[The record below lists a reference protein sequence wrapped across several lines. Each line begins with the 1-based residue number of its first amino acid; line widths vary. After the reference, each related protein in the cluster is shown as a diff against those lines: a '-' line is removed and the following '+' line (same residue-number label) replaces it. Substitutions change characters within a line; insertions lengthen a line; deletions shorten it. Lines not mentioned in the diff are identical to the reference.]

1 MGGIAMPGLKL
12 VFVRVL
18 ARPVQGGGH
27 VGFIVNK
34 PTKMSLS
41 ELFPGHEP
49 SKKVAD
55 PLFLGGTVD
64 MNLVFALVEEHG
76 SRKDGSIRIAPDLF
90 FAYETKAVDRI
101 IESESDHARFFLGM
115 VVWRPG
121 QLDEEIDHG
130 LWYVD
135 APQRAISA
143 AMNAANSSGE
153 PAAGIAPSASRR
165 VRNSGVCIMRRIS
178 AFSFITISRE
188 VPAGARIPYQP
199 DASNPFTPD
208 SSSVGICG
216 SDGRRVR
223 LVTASARRRP
233 EFTCGITAG
242 APLIPMDNCPEIRSV
257 SISPTPL

>member
-1 MGGIAMPGLKL
+1 MPDMKL
-12 VFVRVL
+12 LFLRALAASSAVFMLAAAAAPGEPMLLVAKRSFEDPVYGSTIVL

-34 PTKMSLS
+34 PTKLNLS
-41 ELFPGHEP
+41 ELFPEHEA

-90 FAYETKAVDRI
+90 LAYETKAVDRI

-121 QLDEEIDHG
+121 QLDDELDRG

-135 APQRAISA
+135 EPQAKLVLRRKTDGLWEELLLRLEARA
-143 AMNAANSSGE
+143 N
-153 PAAGIAPSASRR
+153 
-165 VRNSGVCIMRRIS
+165 
-178 AFSFITISRE
+178 TI
-188 VPAGARIPYQP
+188 
-199 DASNPFTPD
+199 
-208 SSSVGICG
+208 
-216 SDGRRVR
+216 
-223 LVTASARRRP
+223 
-233 EFTCGITAG
+233 
-242 APLIPMDNCPEIRSV
+242 
-257 SISPTPL
+257 

>member
-1 MGGIAMPGLKL
+1 MPYMKL
-12 VFVRVL
+12 LFLRALAASSAVFMLAAAAAPGEPMLLVAKRGFEDPVYGSTIVL
-18 ARPVQGGGH
+18 ARPVGGGGH

-34 PTKMSLS
+34 PTKLNLS
-41 ELFPGHEP
+41 ELFPEHEA

-121 QLDEEIDHG
+121 QLDEELDHG

-135 APQRAISA
+135 EPEAKLVLRRKTDGLWEELLLRLEARA
-143 AMNAANSSGE
+143 N
-153 PAAGIAPSASRR
+153 
-165 VRNSGVCIMRRIS
+165 
-178 AFSFITISRE
+178 TI
-188 VPAGARIPYQP
+188 
-199 DASNPFTPD
+199 
-208 SSSVGICG
+208 
-216 SDGRRVR
+216 
-223 LVTASARRRP
+223 
-233 EFTCGITAG
+233 
-242 APLIPMDNCPEIRSV
+242 
-257 SISPTPL
+257 

>member
-1 MGGIAMPGLKL
+1 MKLLFLRALAGSSAVFMLAAAAAPGEPVLL
-12 VFVRVL
+12 VAKRSFEDPVYGSTIVL
-18 ARPVQGGGH
+18 ARPVGGGGH

-34 PTKMSLS
+34 PTKLNLS
-41 ELFPGHEP
+41 ELFPEHEA

-121 QLDEEIDHG
+121 QLDEELDHG

-135 APQRAISA
+135 EPEAKLVLRRKTDGLWEELLLRLEARA
-143 AMNAANSSGE
+143 N
-153 PAAGIAPSASRR
+153 
-165 VRNSGVCIMRRIS
+165 
-178 AFSFITISRE
+178 TI
-188 VPAGARIPYQP
+188 
-199 DASNPFTPD
+199 
-208 SSSVGICG
+208 
-216 SDGRRVR
+216 
-223 LVTASARRRP
+223 
-233 EFTCGITAG
+233 
-242 APLIPMDNCPEIRSV
+242 
-257 SISPTPL
+257 